1 MANKVVVYICFQEL
15 RLSKFSGFAGFSDSE
30 VQRFAASSIETE
42 DSNSS
47 LAQLETSGRLS
58 DQKQRPLVELNRNS
72 KCFDKNRSAVNSAFK
87 VTDSFSSL
95 TLSLSVVV
103 IFGNLFSATNT
114 LTVTTSSWRWNWTEP
129 ETFGNSSPVKNKM
142 LRVEKISQEE
152 TFFKVT
158 KWWKVFLHPMI
169 FMIFSWTQ
177 KFKIPDKDQ
186 SWHYLNFAIK
196 YNSENLIL
204 VSHSIS

>member
-15 RLSKFSGFAGFSDSE
+15 RLTKFSGFAGFSDSE

-58 DQKQRPLVELNRNS
+58 DQKRRPLVELNRNS

-103 IFGNLFSATNT
+103 IFGNFFSATNS
-114 LTVTTSSWRWNWTEP
+114 LTVTTSS
-129 ETFGNSSPVKNKM
+129 
-142 LRVEKISQEE
+142 
-152 TFFKVT
+152 
-158 KWWKVFLHPMI
+158 
-169 FMIFSWTQ
+169 
-177 KFKIPDKDQ
+177 
-186 SWHYLNFAIK
+186 
-196 YNSENLIL
+196 
-204 VSHSIS
+204 